1 MKRMQLYVRALFG
14 FSRMETNGFLV
25 LIPLTLLLLF
35 SEPLYHAFQPD
46 TPITGIDRTDS
57 LLAWLERQQAPLS
70 HDSIFFQHFDPN
82 TLSREG
88 YVKFGLQDRIADRIA
103 RYREKGGR
111 FRRKEDVA
119 KIFGMDSSWY
129 ARAKVWMRIPPVE
142 SPVKGRMVHTQRVT
156 RSDINQ
162 ADTTQLQ
169 DVYGIGPTL
178 ARRIVMFRDRLGGF
192 VTMDQLR
199 EVYGLDSTVVD
210 RVKRQFEV
218 KMNFEPRRLN
228 VNTVT
233 LEELNRHPYVSRRQA
248 QAIFAYRAQHA
259 PIDSLGQLAG
269 IPLLDDAWR
278 KKMRPY
284 LVFPSQM
291 R

>member
-1 MKRMQLYVRALFG
+1 
-14 FSRMETNGFLV
+14 METNGFLV

-35 SEPLYHAFQPD
+35 SEPLYHAFRPD
-46 TPITGIDRTDS
+46 TPLTGIDRTDS
-57 LLAWLERQQAPLS
+57 LLAWLESQQAPLS
-70 HDSIFFQHFDPN
+70 HDTVSFQHFDPN

-88 YVKFGLQDRIADRIA
+88 FVKFGLEGRIADRIA

-119 KIFGMDSSWY
+119 KIFGMDSLWY
-129 ARAKVWMRIPPVE
+129 ARAKVWMKIPSAE
-142 SPVKGRMVHTQRVT
+142 SPAKARAVQTQRVV
-156 RSDINQ
+156 RADINL

-178 ARRIVMFRDRLGGF
+178 ARRIITFRDRLGGF
-192 VTMDQLR
+192 VSMDQLR
-199 EVYGLDSTVVD
+199 EVYGLDSTVVT

-228 VNTVT
+228 ANTVT
-233 LEELNRHPYVSRRQA
+233 LEELDRHPYISRRQA

-269 IPLLDDAWR
+269 IPLLDDTWR
-278 KKMRPY
+278 KKMKPY

>member
-1 MKRMQLYVRALFG
+1 
-14 FSRMETNGFLV
+14 METNGFLV

-35 SEPLYHAFQPD
+35 SEPLYHAFRPA
-46 TPITGIDRTDS
+46 TPLTGIDRTDS
-57 LLAWLERQQAPLS
+57 LLAWLESQQAPLS
-70 HDSIFFQHFDPN
+70 HDTISFQHFDPN

-129 ARAKVWMRIPPVE
+129 ARAKVWMRIPSVE
-142 SPVKGRMVHTQRVT
+142 SPVKGLMVHTQRVT
-156 RSDINQ
+156 RVDINQ

-178 ARRIVMFRDRLGGF
+178 ARRIVTFRERLGGF
-192 VTMDQLR
+192 VAMDQLR
-199 EVYGLDSTVVD
+199 EVYGLDSTVVE

-233 LEELNRHPYVSRRQA
+233 LEELNRHPYISRRQA
-248 QAIFAYRAQHA
+248 QAIFAYRAQHV

-269 IPLLDDAWR
+269 IPLLDDTWR
-278 KKMRPY
+278 KKMKPY